1 MAQDVSAA
9 PVEEKHGLR
18 RVVGV
23 WLLFAFIVGDTLGA
37 GIYTL
42 VGTMA
47 LDVGGVIWLP
57 LLIALAVALLT
68 AGTYAEL
75 ITKYPHAGGAA
86 RYVERAFGIPFVSF
100 LVGFLMM
107 ASGITTAAAL
117 ANAFAGDYLA
127 TLVDLPA
134 APMAVAF
141 ILVLTLINLRGVRES
156 LGANMVAAMIEV
168 SGLVLI
174 IVIAAIVFGGGGGD
188 PSRLIEFA
196 PDVPPLQ
203 GAFAATI
210 IAFFSFLG
218 FEAAANMAEEVKNP
232 SHAYPRALF
241 GAILTAAVVYLLIA
255 IGAVIVV
262 PPADLAESTGPL
274 LEVVTA
280 SGLPVPGW
288 LFSIIALIAIANG
301 ALLFMVM
308 ASRVGYGLGEA
319 GLLPRAFRRVL
330 PKRRTPWVSIVV
342 VAAVTI
348 LLTLLGDVATLAE
361 TTVLLLL
368 LVFLSA
374 NVSVLVLKKD
384 RVEHPHF
391 SVPRAVPILAI
402 IASIVLL
409 TQQTGPVWL
418 GTLVYLAVGSVLF
431 VVARARRKHEM
442 RTERIDVIPPSTAPA
457 PSESPAAPRSDDDR
471 AR

>member
-1 MAQDVSAA
+1 MTNDTAA
-9 PVEEKHGLR
+9 PRAQEKPGLKR
-18 RVVGV
+18 AVGT

-47 LDVGGVIWLP
+47 TDVGGVIWLP
-57 LLIALAVALLT
+57 LLIALVVALLT

-86 RYVERAFGIPFVSF
+86 RYVDKAFGIPFLSF

-117 ANAFAGDYLA
+117 ANAFAGDYFSALF
-127 TLVDLPA
+127 DIP
-134 APMAVAF
+134 PIPVAIGF
-141 ILVLTLINLRGVRES
+141 ILVLTLINLRGVKES
-156 LGANMVAAMIEV
+156 LATNMVASMIEV
-168 SGLVLI
+168 SGLVLV
-174 IVIAAIVFGGGGGD
+174 IVIAAIVFGSGGGE
-188 PSRLIEFA
+188 PSRIFEFA
-196 PDVPPLQ
+196 PDVAPLQ
-203 GAFAATI
+203 GAFAASI

-218 FEAAANMAEEVKNP
+218 FEAAANMAEEIKNP
-232 SHAYPRALF
+232 SRSYPRALF

-262 PPADLAESTGPL
+262 EPSKLATSSGPL

-280 SGLPVPGW
+280 SGLAVPGW
-288 LFSIIALIAIANG
+288 LFSLIALVAIANG

-308 ASRVGYGLGEA
+308 ASRVAYGLAES
-319 GLLPRAFRRVL
+319 GLMPHAFGKVL

-342 VAAVTI
+342 VAGVTM
-348 LLTLLGDVATLAE
+348 LLTVVGDISTLAE

-368 LVFLSA
+368 LVFLTA

-384 RVEHPHF
+384 KVEHEHF
-391 SVPRAVPILAI
+391 SVPRIVPILAI

-409 TQQTGPVWL
+409 TQQTGLVWL
-418 GTLVYLAVGSVLF
+418 ATAGYVVVGAILF
-431 VVARARRKHEM
+431 FVARFSRRRGDRKIAAR
-442 RTERIDVIPPSTAPA
+442 TGAIPTVKGF
-457 PSESPAAPRSDDDR
+457 RD
-471 AR
+471 